1 MRNKRMDIT
10 TMSLAL
16 AALLGAVV
24 TFVLFMITLI
34 PLALLIKIF
43 GG

>member
-1 MRNKRMDIT
+1 MRNKRMDIM
-10 TMSLAL
+10 TMSLVL

-24 TFVLFMITLI
+24 TFVIFIVLLI

>member
-1 MRNKRMDIT
+1 MRNRRIDIT
-10 TMSLAL
+10 TASLIV

-24 TFVLFMITLI
+24 TLVLFLILLI
-34 PLALLIKIF
+34 PLVLLIKIF

>member
-1 MRNKRMDIT
+1 MRNKRIDIT
-10 TMSLAL
+10 TISLII

-24 TFVLFMITLI
+24 TFVLFLFLLI
-34 PLALLIKIF
+34 PLALLIKVF